1 MGVCI
6 RAYVQ
11 KTVYSG
17 TGGLKAMAQV
27 ELNTAAPDF
36 ALADFN
42 GNLVRLS
49 DYKGKNNV
57 MLVLNR
63 GFA

>member
-1 MGVCI
+1 MQI
-6 RAYVQ
+6 
-11 KTVYSG
+11 TVISG
-17 TGGLKAMAQV
+17 RGGLKVMSQV

>member
-1 MGVCI
+1 
-6 RAYVQ
+6 
-11 KTVYSG
+11 
-17 TGGLKAMAQV
+17 MAQV

-36 ALADFN
+36 VLADFN
-42 GNLVRLS
+42 GNLIRLS
-49 DYKGKNNV
+49 DYKSKNNV

>member
-1 MGVCI
+1 M
-6 RAYVQ
+6 Q

-36 ALADFN
+36 ALADFK

>member
-1 MGVCI
+1 MQI
-6 RAYVQ
+6 
-11 KTVYSG
+11 TVSRG

-27 ELNTAAPDF
+27 DLNSAAPDF

>member
-1 MGVCI
+1 M
-6 RAYVQ
+6 Q
-11 KTVYSG
+11 TTVNIG
-17 TGGLKAMAQV
+17 TGGLRAMAQV

-36 ALADFN
+36 ALVDFN

-49 DYKGKNNV
+49 DYKGKNHV

-63 GFA
+63 GFT